1 MRSQLR
7 RLTDSFRQGE
17 RVYAPGISGQSALLA
32 EELRA
37 DPERAADMHFMSVQ
51 FPGIDTLD
59 YLDLHPRTRLTAF
72 FMSPSIRRGVAS
84 GRVALM
90 SAEYAGITHF
100 LRNGPA
106 VDLAI
111 AHVSPPDEHGRCSPG
126 ISADFLPLVWS
137 RARRRV
143 AHINPRMPRTQGT
156 FSVAMDELDGYIEAD
171 CPLLAYREPDL
182 AETDLRIGAYAASL
196 IHDGDTLQT
205 GIGTVPLALGAALR
219 GHRRLKVHSG
229 MVTRVVGDLAQ
240 AGALDP
246 DARITTGVSLGDA
259 TLHDFAAGDRR
270 TWFTDAGQTHDVA
283 AIARIARFIAV
294 NSAVEVDLFGQV
306 NSERAAGALQAG
318 AGGLPVFAQGAMLSP
333 GGRLLICL
341 RATAARGTV
350 SRIVPALDARALC
363 TVPRYLA
370 DVVITE
376 HGIAELRDRSMEE
389 RAMALIAVAAPEHR
403 NGLAA
408 AWERL
413 RAEL

>member
-1 MRSQLR
+1 MPPQLR
-7 RLTDSFRQGE
+7 KLTDSFRPGE
-17 RVYAPGISGQSALLA
+17 RVYAPGIAGESALLA

-59 YLDLHPRTRLTAF
+59 YLDLHPRARLTAF
-72 FMSPSIRRGVAS
+72 FMSPSVRRELAS
-84 GRVALM
+84 GRVTLM
-90 SAEYAGITHF
+90 GAEYASITHF

-156 FSVAMDELDGYIEAD
+156 FSVGMDELDGYIEAD
-171 CPLLAYREPDL
+171 GPLLEYREPEL
-182 AETDLRIGAYAASL
+182 GKTDLRIGAHAASL
-196 IHDGDTLQT
+196 IQDGDTLQI

-219 GHRRLKVHSG
+219 GHQGLKIHAG
-229 MVTRVVGDLAQ
+229 MVTRVARDLAQ

-246 DARITTGVSLGDA
+246 DARITTGLSLGDA
-259 TLHDFAAGDRR
+259 TLHDFAARDRR

-283 AIARIARFIAV
+283 AIGRIPRFIAV
-294 NSAVEVDLFGQV
+294 NSAIEVDLFGQI
-306 NSERAAGALQAG
+306 NAERAAGALQAG

-350 SRIVPALDARALC
+350 SRIVPALDARAMC
-363 TVPRYLA
+363 TVPRHLA

-376 HGIAELRDRSMEE
+376 HGIAELRGRSMEE
-389 RAMALIAVAAPEHR
+389 RAIALITIAAPEHR